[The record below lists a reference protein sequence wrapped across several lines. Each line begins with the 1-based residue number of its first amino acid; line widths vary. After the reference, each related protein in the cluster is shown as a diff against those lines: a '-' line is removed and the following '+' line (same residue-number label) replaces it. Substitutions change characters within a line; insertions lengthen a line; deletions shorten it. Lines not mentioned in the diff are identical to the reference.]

1 MPHKS
6 KEGGVKMIYCNKK
19 YKRMPT
25 KQAQYNYVI
34 QIGDADKDGNRV
46 IKIGTT
52 NDMLRRMK
60 EHEQYYAD
68 KDTKTKANI
77 YILWYKEVKSKYTT
91 LRVEDENKEIWKKNL
106 NYKYIRNDRFIVPK
120 WVDKIN
126 VKIRKNYEVDL
137 NVMCIEI

>member
-1 MPHKS
+1 
-6 KEGGVKMIYCNKK
+6 MIYLNEK

-34 QIGDADKDGNRV
+34 QVGDADKDGDRV

-52 NDMLRRMK
+52 NNMLRRMK
-60 EHEQYYAD
+60 EHEKYYAD

-77 YILWYKEVKSKYTT
+77 YVLWYKEVKSKYTT
-91 LRVEDENKEIWKKNL
+91 LRVEDENKEEWKGNL
-106 NYKYIRNDRFIVPK
+106 NYKYIRNDRFVVPE

-126 VKIRKNYEVDL
+126 VKIRKNYEVNL
-137 NVMCIEI
+137 NAMCIEI